1 MIGDVLFFDFA
12 YAEFLPIIEEAA
24 SRGVRPIMNQPAM
37 RQVLTDRGVY
47 SRAFHE
53 FVEPED
59 SAFVKRESKALGDRV
74 AVGISRP
81 GAAQAFDSPK
91 GNLLVS
97 GAKELV
103 REVLAMAENQI
114 LLTRVMRRLIETTN
128 LKALVMRSCLSSGQR
143 ALQEVAASFGIPVI
157 ELSHGNPSRSAEL
170 GVRTP
175 SWHMA
180 VFGERERDILA
191 ARGSDPAKIHV
202 TGAAQWDSLY
212 LPKFRPSKQA
222 AREALGVPVDQPFI
236 LLAGSFSSGRSLRFA
251 DSALHLMESNEI
263 FAGAI
268 AKLRPAP
275 LVAVRPHPGESSQKP
290 VRPPSQ
296 AELADY
302 RRWFTERGVNLVH
315 VDFSS
320 SSLVEDK
327 AILIRAADAVVV
339 QSISSTLVTETLILD
354 RPVFKF
360 SARAVESFY
369 EDSDGVLTVRNS
381 VQLAKDLDRILHD
394 PPYGESLRESYEAA
408 LPTLNHLNDGQ
419 AASRVV
425 DLIESLDAANAV

>member
-1 MIGDVLFFDFA
+1 MTGDVLFFDFA

-24 SRGVRPIMNQPAM
+24 SRGIRPIMNQPAM
-37 RQVLTDRGVY
+37 RQVLTDRGVP

-53 FVEPED
+53 FAEAED
-59 SAFVKRESKALGDRV
+59 TAFVKRESRALGDRV
-74 AVGISRP
+74 ASAIARP

-97 GAKELV
+97 GSKELV
-103 REVLAMAENQI
+103 REILTMADNQI
-114 LLTRVMRRLIETTN
+114 FLARVMRRLIETTN

-143 ALQEVAASFGIPVI
+143 ALQEVAASYGIPVI
-157 ELSHGNPSRSAEL
+157 ELSHGNPSRSAAL
-170 GVRTP
+170 GVPSP

-180 VFGERERDILA
+180 VFGERERDILVS
-191 ARGSDPAKIHV
+191 RGADPAKTHV

-212 LPKFRPSKQA
+212 RPKFRPSKEA
-222 AREALGVPVDQPFI
+222 ARETLGLPVDQPFV
-236 LLAGSFSSGRSLRFA
+236 LLAGSFSSGRSLHFA
-251 DSALHLMESNEI
+251 DSALHLMESTET
-263 FAGAI
+263 FARAL
-268 AKLRPAP
+268 ASLRPAP

-290 VRPPSQ
+290 VRPPTQ

-327 AILIRAADAVVV
+327 AILVRAADAVVV
-339 QSISSTLVTETLILD
+339 QALSSTMITEVLILD
-354 RPVFKF
+354 RPVFK
-360 SARAVESFY
+360 SSVEGSDSFY
-369 EDSDGVLTVRNS
+369 EDSDGVLTVQNS
-381 VQLAKDLDRILHD
+381 SQLADDLDRIIHD
-394 PPYGESLRESYEAA
+394 QPYRESLRESYQAA

-419 AASRVV
+419 AAGRVV
-425 DLIESLDAANAV
+425 DLIETLGSAQTA